1 MRRLMMLLPIV
12 ALTVLPTTPAGAA
25 GSVAYC
31 FHTWTDTATPG
42 VSTTP
47 ARSEFTSNG
56 EQWDLICQGRVRGHE
71 VTDWGTFGE
80 AGVIEGTCSAGQGK
94 VNFSF
99 TIPTTGGEQKFR
111 LTFPFVYGPGGGTA
125 QTTDF
130 PGVFVFFPT
139 AGDCTNTPVTEFKV
153 IRNATLFT

>member
-1 MRRLMMLLPIV
+1 MRRVLMLLPIV
-12 ALTVLPTTPAGAA
+12 ALTVLPATPAGAA

-42 VSTTP
+42 VSATM

-56 EQWDLICQGRVRGHE
+56 EKWDLICQGRVRGHE

-80 AGVIEGTCSAGQGK
+80 DGLIEGTCTAGQGK

-111 LTFPFVYGPGGGTA
+111 LTFPFVYGPGGGTS
-125 QTTDF
+125 QTTEF
-130 PGVFVFFPT
+130 PGVFMFFPT